1 MINLIA
7 TDMDGTLL
15 NAEREIDV
23 EFFEILK
30 HLRSKNILVVLASG
44 REYNSL
50 VNLVPKEYRN
60 ELIFACNNGN
70 YIEFQGETLFESY
83 IDKSMFEKLIS
94 KLESIEDLKVL
105 MSTKNSIFTNSMQNY
120 FIYKLKGQKITFL
133 KHFECLKED
142 VIKCTLITEESK
154 QKEVLNELKELD
166 EILEIVPSGKRSID
180 ITTKGVHK
188 GTAIKF
194 LQDKYNITYNETM
207 AFGDYLNDIEMMK
220 VAFYSYAMRNAHPEL
235 KNYARFTAGYN
246 HQRGVIEEIV
256 KRVI

>member
-120 FIYKLKGQKITFL
+120 FIYKLKGQKIT
-133 KHFECLKED
+133 
-142 VIKCTLITEESK
+142 
-154 QKEVLNELKELD
+154 
-166 EILEIVPSGKRSID
+166 
-180 ITTKGVHK
+180 
-188 GTAIKF
+188 
-194 LQDKYNITYNETM
+194 
-207 AFGDYLNDIEMMK
+207 
-220 VAFYSYAMRNAHPEL
+220 
-235 KNYARFTAGYN
+235 
-246 HQRGVIEEIV
+246 
-256 KRVI
+256 